1 MQTVE
6 SPDDVKV
13 SGLFSYPIK
22 GCRAVQHV
30 SAQVLTSGLRH
41 DREWM
46 LVDTRHTPAQFM
58 SQRDCPSMATIG
70 VSSNDSG
77 GIVLTSSDGDSVLV
91 AAPSSGALQKV
102 KVWNHETV
110 AQDAGDAAA
119 RWMAGKLGV
128 VGSHVRLV
136 RFHPDMRRECNRLYA
151 GDSGAHT
158 FFADGYPI
166 LVTSSSSLGDLNT
179 RMGRTGNDAL
189 PMNRFRP
196 NIVIDGLPAW
206 DEDHIDTLSIGGVIV
221 KLVKPCVR
229 CQVTTTDQS
238 SGSRLSDEPLNT
250 LARFRNN
257 PDFGGVTFGWNA
269 VVIAEGTITTG
280 DLVNAEYRFYRPPR
294 VS

>member
-1 MQTVE
+1 MQAVE

-22 GCRAVQHV
+22 GCRVVEHAR
-30 SAQVLTSGLRH
+30 ALVLASGLPH

-46 LVDTRHTPAQFM
+46 LVDTRHTPAQFV

-70 VSSNDSG
+70 VGSDETG
-77 GIVLTSSDGDSVLV
+77 GIVLSSSDGDSLPVPW
-91 AAPSSGALQKV
+91 PSSGVLQKV

-110 AQDAGDAAA
+110 AQDAGDVAAQ
-119 RWMAGKLGV
+119 WLAGKLGIAD
-128 VGSHVRLV
+128 SQLRLV
-136 RFHPDMRRECNRLYA
+136 RFHPEMRRECNRLYA
-151 GDSGAHT
+151 GDTGAHT

-166 LVTSSSSLGDLNT
+166 LVTSSSSLSDLNA
-179 RMGRTGNDAL
+179 RMERTGSDWL

-206 DEDHIDTLSIGGVIV
+206 DEDHIDTLSAGGVIV

-229 CQVTTTDQS
+229 CQVTTTDQA

-250 LARFRNN
+250 LAKFRNN
-257 PDFGGVTFGWNA
+257 PEFGGVTFGWNA
-269 VVIAEGTITTG
+269 VVIAEGLIAMG
-280 DLVNAEYRFYRPPR
+280 DPVNAEYRF
-294 VS
+294 